1 MEARL
6 LQLQARLQ
14 SVRLSRRVL
23 MHLLGSLD
31 RARRDEVER
40 LLATNNRLRWEN
52 RRYSL
57 DIVRRDRRIEELEH
71 LLGSAAGSNLTAP
84 TA

>member
-1 MEARL
+1 
-6 LQLQARLQ
+6 
-14 SVRLSRRVL
+14 

>member
-1 MEARL
+1 
-6 LQLQARLQ
+6 
-14 SVRLSRRVL
+14 

-31 RARRDEVER
+31 RARREEVDR

-57 DIVRRDRRIEELEH
+57 DIVSRDRRIEELEH
-71 LLGSAAGSNLTAP
+71 RLGSAADSNSTAP
-84 TA
+84 IA